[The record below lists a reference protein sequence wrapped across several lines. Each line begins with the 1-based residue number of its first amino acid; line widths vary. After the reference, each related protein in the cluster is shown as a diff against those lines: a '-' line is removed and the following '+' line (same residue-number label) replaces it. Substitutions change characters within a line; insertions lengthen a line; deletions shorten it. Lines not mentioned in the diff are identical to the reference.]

1 MLFNVKL
8 TVDNFREFYHLFFRL
23 EYELLA
29 NFLVD
34 KRGYD
39 ASLKQKTFDAEAD
52 FVCKV
57 LIARTILPLLS
68 RFIYRRA

>member
-1 MLFNVKL
+1 MKSFNHYL
-8 TVDNFREFYHLFFRL
+8 FRL

-39 ASLKQKTFDAEAD
+39 ASLKQKSFDAEAD

-57 LIARTILPLLS
+57 LVARTILHL
-68 RFIYRRA
+68 F

>member
-1 MLFNVKL
+1 MKSFNHYL
-8 TVDNFREFYHLFFRL
+8 FRL

-39 ASLKQKTFDAEAD
+39 ASLKQKSFDAEAD

-57 LIARTILPLLS
+57 LVAGTILHLPLHL
-68 RFIYRRA
+68 FIYGRV